1 MPFNYKN
8 IVGATLVV
16 AQNNRAGA
24 RPAPYSCPKDRVGA
38 RPAPAVN
45 HAMTLNLNKET

>member
-8 IVGATLVV
+8 IVGATLAV

-24 RPAPYSCPKDRVGA
+24 CKTCPYGCPKDRAGA

-45 HAMTLNLNKET
+45 NAMTLNLK